1 MQGKHF
7 DRQYQ
12 NSNEPK
18 DFEVAVQNYEKAI
31 EIERDFAL
39 AYWGLGNIYQARF
52 VNEDKW
58 TDFELMVKN
67 YMKSYQINQDLA
79 EANVGLGWA
88 CFYKEDRDE
97 AFKYYKKALELEP
110 TNPEV
115 NYYVGG
121 FFMDIGLYRKA
132 IEFYSRAIEIDPVYK
147 EYRRICAR
155 CYMKIGEFE
164 RAAELLKKALEFE
177 PDDTFLR
184 LFYARQ
190 LIMMKKYDKAKE
202 EIARVEKLN
211 PDKPD
216 IQYPRAYIFAI
227 KGEKEKALAI
237 IKDLDPYYFTYL
249 ISSIYSILGMK
260 DEAIENIQKVIEKGF
275 YELQAYPYSY
285 HVLIK
290 NYFYDNLRDDP
301 RFKDIVKKEKKKN
314 KERLKKYGDI

>member
-39 AYWGLGNIYQARF
+39 AYWGLGNIYHARF

-58 TDFELMVKN
+58 MDFELMVKN

-88 CFYKEDRDE
+88 CFYKEDWDG

-115 NYYVGG
+115 NYYVAG

-132 IEFYSRAIEIDPVYK
+132 IELYSRAIEIDPVYK
-147 EYRRICAR
+147 EYRRVCAQ

-202 EIARVEKLN
+202 EIAQVEKLD
-211 PDKPD
+211 PDKLD

-249 ISSIYSILGMK
+249 ISSVYSILGMK
-260 DEAIENIQKVIEKGF
+260 DEAIENIQKVIDKGF
-275 YELQAYPYSY
+275 YELQAYLYSY
-285 HVLIK
+285 PVLIK

-301 RFKDIVKKEKKKN
+301 RFKEIVKKEKKKN